1 MDKTIGTNSL
11 RGGRKIY
18 GHKTLIS
25 NWIEETYRPNLTP
38 AGGFTTS
45 RFVTT
50 TMEQQATGY
59 SGQPVVAQ
67 TFGSGVKRDDTNE
80 RFDYGNVI
88 APDKQSNSKEWKTV
102 TQDSKEFCTSF
113 AMKAASRTR
122 RSSSTEI
129 AGHATRPRARPCA
142 SRTARSEGAVRAR
155 RKTGARAGG
164 VARSGR

>member
-59 SGQPVVAQ
+59 SGQPIVAQ
-67 TFGSGVKRDDTNE
+67 TFGSGVKKDDTAE
-80 RFDYGNVI
+80 RFDYANVI
-88 APDKQSNSKEWKTV
+88 APDKNSSSKVWKTV
-102 TQDSKEFCTSF
+102 TKDSKEFCTSF
-113 AMKAASRTR
+113 ALKGGLQDKALVEYRNRWTKDTA
-122 RSSSTEI
+122 
-129 AGHATRPRARPCA
+129 AGA
-142 SRTARSEGAVRAR
+142 AVRFG
-155 RKTGARAGG
+155 KTD
-164 VARSGR
+164 SG

>member
-102 TQDSKEFCTSF
+102 TQDSKGFCTSF
-113 AMKAASRTR
+113 AMKGGLQNEALVEYRNRWTR
-122 RSSSTEI
+122 D
-129 AGHATRPRARPCA
+129 
-142 SRTARSEGAVRAR
+142 TAEGASVRFPN
-155 RKTGARAGG
+155 RAF
-164 VARSGR
+164 